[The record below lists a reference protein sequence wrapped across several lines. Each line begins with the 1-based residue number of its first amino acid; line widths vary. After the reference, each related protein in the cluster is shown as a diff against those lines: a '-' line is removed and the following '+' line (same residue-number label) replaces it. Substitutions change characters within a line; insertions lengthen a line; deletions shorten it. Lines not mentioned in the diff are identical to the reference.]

1 MCTSL
6 LYHGSRVRPYR
17 AKTEKV
23 ANIASKGQKRAFE
36 PGALTC
42 SDLGVY
48 GAGLGWCTVPAR
60 IGGIHVFPEICP

>member
-6 LYHGSRVRPYR
+6 LHHGARVRPYR

-48 GAGLGWCTVPAR
+48 GA
-60 IGGIHVFPEICP
+60 